1 MPSSY
6 ALRSNAGNSTDVL
19 AIVAPGQ
26 GAQTPGF
33 LGPWLEVPTFA
44 DRLNWLSAV
53 SGLDLGHY
61 GTEAEAETIRDTAIA
76 QPLLVAA
83 GLLAAL
89 ELFPHP
95 ADGYP
100 LIGVVAGHSV
110 GEITAAAGVGVL
122 SAEQAMVFVRERGRA
137 MAEASAATPTSMT
150 AIIGGDPDDVL
161 AALAAHGL
169 TAANNN
175 GSGQIVAA
183 GTKDQLAA
191 LAGSPPARARLI
203 ELSVAGAFHTV
214 HMQLAV
220 ARLAALARAISTHDP
235 RTRLL
240 SNADGQVVHDG
251 REVLTRLVGQ
261 VASPVRWDLCMA
273 AMGDLGVTGLLE
285 MPPAGTLTGIAK
297 RNLKGVEAFALN
309 TPDQLEGA
317 MEFVQKHGGAASA
330 SPIAG
335 NPTWRLIVSPGK
347 GQFIRTEDIE
357 ADTILPNHSTVGM
370 VKNRRDEMP
379 VNAPHGGI
387 VVEWLVEDG
396 DPVSPGQPLLR
407 LHPTVESAD
416 ATEVTR

>member
-1 MPSSY
+1 M
-6 ALRSNAGNSTDVL
+6 L

-44 DRLNWLSAV
+44 DRLTWLSAV
-53 SGLDLGHY
+53 SSLDLRHH
-61 GTEAEAETIRDTAIA
+61 GTKADAETIRDTAIA

-95 ADGYP
+95 ADAYP
-100 LIGVVAGHSV
+100 LVGVVAGHSV
-110 GEITAAAGVGVL
+110 GEVTAAAGVGVL

-150 AIIGGDPDDVL
+150 AVIGGDPDDVL
-161 AALAAHGL
+161 LALAAHGL

-183 GTKDQLAA
+183 GTMDQLAA
-191 LAGSPPARARLI
+191 LAASPPRRARLI
-203 ELSVAGAFHTV
+203 ELSVAGAFHTI
-214 HMQLAV
+214 HMEPAV

-251 REVLTRLVGQ
+251 REVLRRLVAQ
-261 VASPVRWDLCMA
+261 LAAPVRWDLCMTSMA
-273 AMGDLGVTGLLE
+273 DLGVTGLVE

-297 RNLKGVEAFALN
+297 RNLKGVEVFALN
-309 TPDQLEGA
+309 TPDQLDEA
-317 MEFVQKHGGAASA
+317 MEFVHKHGAAASA

-335 NPTWRLIVSPGK
+335 NPTWRLVVSPGK

-357 ADTILPNHSTVGM
+357 PETLLPSNSTVGM
-370 VKNRRDEMP
+370 VKNFRDEMP
-379 VNAPHGGI
+379 VSAPHGGI

-396 DPVSPGQPLLR
+396 DPVAPGQPLLR